1 MWEVKYD
8 NKKHLSANYL
18 MICRTMHHK
27 SATHH
32 VHNYSGVL
40 KIQKDTNTDH
50 LLIWWLT
57 KKKPSG
63 LISREPEKFWLS
75 QIIKK

>member
-1 MWEVKYD
+1 MWEAKYD

-27 SATHH
+27 GATDH

-50 LLIWWLT
+50 LLIW
-57 KKKPSG
+57 
-63 LISREPEKFWLS
+63 
-75 QIIKK
+75 

>member
-32 VHNYSGVL
+32 VHNYSDTNTKRYK
-40 KIQKDTNTDH
+40 KIQKDTKRYKYWSFVDMMVN
-50 LLIWWLT
+50 
-57 KKKPSG
+57 
-63 LISREPEKFWLS
+63 
-75 QIIKK
+75 